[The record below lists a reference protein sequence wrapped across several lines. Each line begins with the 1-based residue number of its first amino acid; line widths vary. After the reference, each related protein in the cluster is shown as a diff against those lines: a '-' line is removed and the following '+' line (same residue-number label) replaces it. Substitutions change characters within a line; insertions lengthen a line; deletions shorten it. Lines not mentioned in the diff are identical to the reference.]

1 MTNGMSAVPAGAW
14 GERCLVRSVL
24 PERRSGREC
33 VALEIHIITSRE
45 FFRVGTHGEL
55 DWPRSLVVLS
65 QMARAFVER
74 GVTLAL
80 LDVRDARTYLSDAQ
94 IQSLV
99 RTLRGSGVRENF
111 RVAVLRSRRPGSR
124 ASILVRAA
132 RDLGFNFAE
141 FESYERAA
149 DWLSSTGEPDP
160 DFDRDVYMGPCGD
173 SGASGARP
181 DPEERRE
188 ERA

>member
-1 MTNGMSAVPAGAW
+1 MTNGMSAVPAWTW
-14 GERCLVRSVL
+14 GRRCLVRGVR
-24 PERRSGREC
+24 PGWRSGREG

-45 FFRVGTHGEL
+45 FFRVGAHGEL
-55 DWPRSLVVLS
+55 DWPRSLAVLS
-65 QMARAFVER
+65 HMARAFVER

-80 LDVRDARTYLSDAQ
+80 LDVRDARSYLSDAQ

-124 ASILVRAA
+124 AAILVRAA

-149 DWLSSTGEPDP
+149 DWLSATGEPDP
-160 DFDRDVYMGPCGD
+160 DFDRAVYMGPSGD
-173 SGASGARP
+173 SGANGTG
-181 DPEERRE
+181 PETDRRRE